1 MNQDDPVIV
10 DRRNILLAAMMGGGL
25 ASLAGC
31 APGENQSED
40 DIWAGFDARIT
51 ERTLAEAEKLFGLEF
66 SASERQQILGGA
78 VEEDEEGFF
87 AKQVATL
94 QSRRSYDIPNSLAP
108 ATSFDPRLP
117 DADYSSQDN
126 TLILYPEEIG
136 PLPDNAESIAYA
148 SVKEHAHWMTTGQIT
163 SRELTEIYLERIDHY
178 GDLLQCFVTVTPG
191 IARAQ
196 AKRAD
201 EERA

>member
-1 MNQDDPVIV
+1 MNQDDPIVV
-10 DRRNILLAAMMGGGL
+10 DRRNILLAAMMGGSL

-87 AKQVATL
+87 AKQVTTL

-117 DADYSSQDN
+117 GADYSSQDN
-126 TLILYPEEIG
+126 AD
-136 PLPDNAESIAYA
+136 PLPGGNRTTTRQRGKYCVRIRQGTSALDDDGAYHES
-148 SVKEHAHWMTTGQIT
+148 
-163 SRELTEIYLERIDHY
+163 
-178 GDLLQCFVTVTPG
+178 
-191 IARAQ
+191 
-196 AKRAD
+196 
-201 EERA
+201 